1 MGPDVEDELRR
12 MTDEDRE
19 FYALLDVVYQAVK
32 NHADTC
38 PCDDCHVYRDLA
50 APKGDA

>member
-19 FYALLDVVYQAVK
+19 FYALLDVVYY
-32 NHADTC
+32 TGSEE
-38 PCDDCHVYRDLA
+38 PCGYLLVRPL
-50 APKGDA
+50 PRIP